1 MKLNKYTI
9 KIKHNE
15 GYILY
20 NLISKTFLIV
30 EDSFFINGGN
40 TIDEDIDENQLEY
53 LKEHF
58 IISENNSNDY
68 EELVKIA
75 YDFNTQDE
83 VGRFMIHLGY
93 RCNLSCSYCY
103 QSNIKDHK
111 DNNVKDIIKVVSN
124 IIQNQEFS
132 DLDICFIG
140 GEPLMYLEDI
150 LKISRFISSN
160 NTNKRIYYSLVTN
173 GTLLN
178 QASIINQLK
187 DHDIKNFQI
196 TIDGLKEDHDNFRN
210 NKSGGS
216 FERII
221 ENLKY
226 IQKYHSDVNILLN
239 CNISKY
245 NYKNVHKIID
255 FLEVNNINY
264 PVFFSLIFD
273 SNDDQNNSIQYTGDI
288 WYQVHKY
295 AIQRGND
302 YLPFYR
308 DMYLGCAM
316 TQSNYYI
323 INPEGEIYSCINAIE
338 NDNYLI
344 SDKSSDVEP
353 LQEKKINNFN
363 EKINSLSFE
372 CKNCEILP
380 ICFGGCDYQN
390 TINGFKCNKD
400 FILKNE
406 VGIIK
411 EIANARGM

>member
-1 MKLNKYTI
+1 M
-9 KIKHNE
+9 
-15 GYILY
+15 
-20 NLISKTFLIV
+20 IV
-30 EDSFFINGGN
+30 EDSFFINEGN

-53 LKEHF
+53 L
-58 IISENNSNDY
+58 
-68 EELVKIA
+68 
-75 YDFNTQDE
+75 
-83 VGRFMIHLGY
+83 
-93 RCNLSCSYCY
+93 
-103 QSNIKDHK
+103 
-111 DNNVKDIIKVVSN
+111 
-124 IIQNQEFS
+124 
-132 DLDICFIG
+132 
-140 GEPLMYLEDI
+140 
-150 LKISRFISSN
+150 
-160 NTNKRIYYSLVTN
+160 
-173 GTLLN
+173 
-178 QASIINQLK
+178 
-187 DHDIKNFQI
+187 
-196 TIDGLKEDHDNFRN
+196 
-210 NKSGGS
+210 
-216 FERII
+216 
-221 ENLKY
+221 
-226 IQKYHSDVNILLN
+226 QKYHSDVNILLN

-344 SDKSSDVEP
+344 SDKSSDVET